1 MKKKGETRITLVS
14 SLKDNPWSYSKDKE
28 HRRNSKHKDEDK
40 ELTHWASTY

>member
-1 MKKKGETRITLVS
+1 MKKKEETRMTLVS